1 MVKDNSSLKLKNHI
15 TGGVIPKARRISEVL
30 KTKFGVSLDD
40 FTNAMM
46 GDVTSAQKI
55 GELARQGRLSAEFA
69 PKLAQ
74 AYHEIIN
81 GTTAQNKAISE
92 VLVNAGKS
100 AIEIDKA
107 TMNATL
113 ANAQYGHKRSELA
126 AEYINARNTEN
137 QRHNYQMNY
146 TQIKGYIDAYL
157 VGVDNQA
164 ALTDQSNRP
173 EIKQISSNEAY
184 QAKIMTEALNR
195 GDDARFDLITQ
206 KNYQNNTV
214 RGVLSEK
221 FTQIKSALG
230 F

>member
-1 MVKDNSSLKLKNHI
+1 MVKSSNPGKLTLKNHV
-15 TGGVIPKARRISEVL
+15 TPKAQKINRVL

-74 AYHEIIN
+74 AYQEIIN
-81 GTTAQNKAISE
+81 GSTAYNKAISE
-92 VLVNAGKS
+92 VLVNAAKS

-107 TMNATL
+107 VMNATL
-113 ANAQYGHKRSELA
+113 ANTQYGHKRSELA
-126 AEYINARNTEN
+126 AEFINARNTEN

-157 VGVDNQA
+157 VGVDNHA
-164 ALTDQSNRP
+164 ALIDQSNRP
-173 EIKQISSNEAY
+173 EVKQLSADEAY
-184 QAKIMTEALNR
+184 QTKVINEALNR
-195 GDDARFDLITQ
+195 GDDARFDLIPQ
-206 KNYQNNTV
+206 KNYQPNTV
-214 RGVLSEK
+214 RGLLAEK
-221 FTQIKSALG
+221 FTAIKSALG

>member
-1 MVKDNSSLKLKNHI
+1 MVKSSNSGKLTLKNHV
-15 TGGVIPKARRISEVL
+15 TPKARKINQVL

-74 AYHEIIN
+74 AYQEIIN
-81 GTTAQNKAISE
+81 GSTAYNKAISE
-92 VLVNAGKS
+92 VLVNAAKS

-107 TMNATL
+107 VINATL
-113 ANAQYGHKRSELA
+113 ANTQYDHKRSELA
-126 AEYINARNTEN
+126 AELINARHTEN

-164 ALTDQSNRP
+164 NLIDQSNRP
-173 EIKQISSNEAY
+173 GIKQLSADETY
-184 QAKIMTEALNR
+184 KTKIVNEALNR

-206 KNYQNNTV
+206 KNYQPNTV
-214 RGVLSEK
+214 RGLLAEK
-221 FTQIKSALG
+221 FTAIKSALG

>member
-1 MVKDNSSLKLKNHI
+1 MAKDNSTLKLKNHV
-15 TGGVIPKARRISEVL
+15 TGGVIPKSRRINQVL

-46 GDVTSAQKI
+46 GDVASTQKI
-55 GELARQGRLSAEFA
+55 GEMARQGRLSAEFA
-69 PKLAQ
+69 PKIAQ

-81 GTTAQNKAISE
+81 GSTAYNKAISE

-107 TMNATL
+107 VMNATL
-113 ANAQYGHKRSELA
+113 ANSQYGHKRSELA
-126 AEYINARNTEN
+126 AEFVNARHTEN

-146 TQIKGYIDAYL
+146 TKIKGYIDAYL

-164 ALTDQSNRP
+164 TLIDQKNRP
-173 EIKQISSNEAY
+173 EIKQLSANEAH
-184 QAKIMTEALNR
+184 QTKLMNEALNR

-206 KNYQNNTV
+206 KNYQPSTV
-214 RGVLSEK
+214 RGVLAEK
-221 FTQIKSALG
+221 FVAIKSALG

>member
-1 MVKDNSSLKLKNHI
+1 MVKDNSQLKLKNHV
-15 TGGVIPKARRISEVL
+15 TPKARRISQVL

-46 GDVTSAQKI
+46 GDVSSAQKI

-69 PKLAQ
+69 PKLAE
-74 AYHEIIN
+74 AYHQIIN

-92 VLVNAGKS
+92 VLINAGKS

-107 TMNATL
+107 VMNATL

-126 AEYINARNTEN
+126 AEFVNARNTEN

-164 ALTDQSNRP
+164 NLIDQTNRP
-173 EIKQISSNEAY
+173 GIKQLSADEAY
-184 QAKIMTEALNR
+184 KTKVVNEALNR

-206 KNYQNNTV
+206 KNYQPNTV
-214 RGVLSEK
+214 RGVLAEQFISL
-221 FTQIKSALG
+221 KSALG

>member
-1 MVKDNSSLKLKNHI
+1 MVKDNSQLKLKNH
-15 TGGVIPKARRISEVL
+15 VSPKARRINQVL

-100 AIEIDKA
+100 AIEIDRA
-107 TMNATL
+107 VMNATL
-113 ANAQYGHKRSELA
+113 ANAQYGHKRTETA
-126 AEYINARNTEN
+126 IEFANARNTEN

-173 EIKQISSNEAY
+173 EIKQISANEAY
-184 QAKIMTEALNR
+184 QTKIMTEALNR
-195 GDDARFDLITQ
+195 GDDAKFDLITK

-214 RGVLSEK
+214 RGVLTEK
-221 FTQIKSALG
+221 FTAIKSALG

>member
-1 MVKDNSSLKLKNHI
+1 MAKDNSTSQLKLKNHV
-15 TGGVIPKARRISEVL
+15 TPKARKLNQVL
-30 KTKFGVSLDD
+30 KTKFGVSLED
-40 FTNAMM
+40 FTEAMM
-46 GDVTSAQKI
+46 GDVKSAQKV

-69 PKLAQ
+69 PKLAE
-74 AYHEIIN
+74 AYHQIIN
-81 GTTAQNKAISE
+81 GSTAYNKAISE

-113 ANAQYGHKRSELA
+113 ANTQYGHKRSELA
-126 AEYINARNTEN
+126 AEFVNARKAEN

-164 ALTDQSNRP
+164 ALIDQSNRP
-173 EIKQISSNEAY
+173 EIKQLSALEAY
-184 QAKIMTEALNR
+184 QTKVINEALNR
-195 GDDARFDLITQ
+195 GDDARLDLIQQ
-206 KNYQNNTV
+206 KDYKSNTV
-214 RGVLSEK
+214 RGVLAEK
-221 FTQIKSALG
+221 FTAFKSALG